1 MISVMPAV
9 SEWTQMNSL
18 QNAERPAE
26 LKKKLMVTKKKKR

>member
-1 MISVMPAV
+1 MISVMPAI

-26 LKKKLMVTKKKKR
+26 LKKKLIVTKKER